1 VPLTV
6 PVSQSPTSITQNNPN
21 VRVLVMCEPSASS
34 DVVQV
39 DKARTWWREHRQGM
53 MGSLESVF
61 TIAEKALV
69 VVPPAQAAVGAAGAA
84 LKDLRVSP

>member
-61 TIAEKALV
+61 YIGELV